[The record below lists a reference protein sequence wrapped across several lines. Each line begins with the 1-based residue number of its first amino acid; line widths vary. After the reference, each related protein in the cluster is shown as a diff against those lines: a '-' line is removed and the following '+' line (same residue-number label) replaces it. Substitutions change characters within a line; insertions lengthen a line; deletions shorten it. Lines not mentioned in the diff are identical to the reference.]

1 MNCTPPSMRCA
12 PAMRPEIEEAARMLD
27 EAADEV
33 EFWGAYA
40 SEYFQKK
47 WDLEGSIQKFR
58 SYAAKLR
65 DT

>member
-1 MNCTPPSMRCA
+1 
-12 PAMRPEIEEAARMLD
+12 MRPEIEEAARMLD

-40 SEYFQKK
+40 SEYFQDK
-47 WDLEGSIQKFR
+47 WDLDGSVQKYR
-58 SYAAKLR
+58 DYAAKLR